1 MIMEKLYE
9 KIVEKDN
16 WVFKNRGSLFIWK
29 KSPSGLIVR
38 LSYYKNCTIVA
49 EFTNAKGTIAAFEIP
64 ESLLLLYINENKVF
78 VEKLLEYLTEVRNVI
93 QIVPEQFFESIKNI
107 ALQYST
113 KETLAAVN
121 EYAGLHNW
129 EFKIAE
135 PWEKKYTNNEP
146 LTILEDGW
154 TCSDFGASLVFLK
167 KIADEIITIKLS
179 TQYDFNIIQFYFI
192 QTYFWLD
199 FSKNSIKTLLK
210 NDNLYAILKYCSQV
224 AENENI
230 DAKDFVAY
238 FTEIVKDCGCDY
250 TFKCTL
256 KHGSSYVLGEH
267 LIYNPETNET
277 REWKVPRESSIFV
290 FSDKE
295 KEAIRKAVQ
304 DFDNFVEYA
313 HKNYICASFLPQRQ
327 MKIYFKKKENSIY
340 YSYVGEYLTAKCI
353 DLCPPETP
361 RVVIGETLGSFYDK
375 WRLSGR
381 IVCHYLN
388 PNQKNPLYEAAK
400 ENNER
405 QMELVMKDLLH
416 EMPALTNEE
425 VKELKTLT
433 KGNYLWRLGEEHNKK
448 YFIDKNTVDF
458 KLLNV
463 SRYGMTLPSSYP
475 GDNNPWLNPHR
486 KYADFTGREEGEVI
500 SFSEYL
506 KLFEIPEDK

>member
-1 MIMEKLYE
+1 MKKIFE
-9 KIVEKDN
+9 KIVNKDEWTLRGN
-16 WVFKNRGSLFIWK
+16 GSLCVWK
-29 KSPSGLIVR
+29 KSPNGLIVR

-78 VEKLLEYLTEVRNVI
+78 VEKLLVYLTEVRNVI
-93 QIVPEQFFESIKNI
+93 QIVPEQFFESIKDI

-113 KETLAAVN
+113 KETLEAVN
-121 EYAGLHNW
+121 EYAELHNW

-146 LTILEDGW
+146 VTILEGGW

-179 TQYDFNIIQFYFI
+179 TRYDYNIIQFYFI
-192 QTYFWLD
+192 QTYFCLG
-199 FSKNSIKTLLK
+199 FSKNSIKNLLK

-256 KHGSSYVLGEH
+256 KHGSSYVLGEY

-277 REWKVPRESSIFV
+277 REWGRARISLIFV

-340 YSYVGEYLTAKCI
+340 YSYVGEYVTFIYLDGYRDI
-353 DLCPPETP
+353 P
-361 RVVIGETLGSFYDK
+361 RTVIGETFGSFCDK
-375 WRLSGR
+375 WNLLVR
-381 IVCHYLN
+381 IVCHY
-388 PNQKNPLYEAAK
+388 PNNPLYVAAK
-400 ENNER
+400 VNNER
-405 QMELVMKDLLH
+405 QMELIMKDLLH
-416 EMPALTNEE
+416 GMPALTNEE

-433 KGNYLWRLGEEHNKK
+433 KGNYLWRLGEEYNKK
-448 YFIDKNTVDF
+448 YFIDKNTVNF
-458 KLLNV
+458 KLLHE
-463 SRYGMTLPSSYP
+463 SWYGWKRDSYL

-486 KYADFTGREEGEVI
+486 KYADFTTKENGEVI

-506 KLFEIPEDK
+506 KLFEI

>member
-9 KIVEKDN
+9 KIVDKDN
-16 WVFKNRGSLFIWK
+16 WVFINRGSLFIWK
-29 KSPSGLIVR
+29 KSPNGLIVR

-78 VEKLLEYLTEVRNVI
+78 VEKLLVYLTEVRNVI
-93 QIVPEQFFESIKNI
+93 QIVPEQFFESIKDI

-113 KETLAAVN
+113 KETLEAVN
-121 EYAGLHNW
+121 EYAELHNW

-146 LTILEDGW
+146 VTILEGGW
-154 TCSDFGASLVFLK
+154 TYSDFGASLVFLK

-179 TQYDFNIIQFYFI
+179 TRYDFNIIQFYFI
-192 QTYFWLD
+192 QTYFWLG
-199 FSKNSIKTLLK
+199 FSKNSIKNLLK

-295 KEAIRKAVQ
+295 KESIRKAVQ

-340 YSYVGEYLTAKCI
+340 YSYVGEYVTFIYLDGYRDI
-353 DLCPPETP
+353 P
-361 RVVIGETLGSFYDK
+361 RTVIGETFGSFGDK
-375 WRLSGR
+375 RHLGVR
-381 IVCHYLN
+381 VLCPH
-388 PNQKNPLYEAAK
+388 PNNPLYVAAK
-400 ENNER
+400 VNNER
-405 QMELVMKDLLH
+405 QMELIMKDLLPG
-416 EMPALTNEE
+416 MPALTNEE

-433 KGNYLWRLGEEHNKK
+433 KGNYLWRLGEEYNKK
-448 YFIDKNTVDF
+448 YFIDKNTVNF
-458 KLLNV
+458 KLLHD
-463 SRYGMTLPSSYP
+463 SRYGMALSSPSYP
-475 GDNNPWLNPHR
+475 CDNNPWLNPHR
-486 KYADFTGREEGEVI
+486 KYADFTTKENGEVI

-506 KLFEIPEDK
+506 KLFEIPEEK